1 MLLESTVIGIL
12 AGGWASATYWQG
24 ESGVWV
30 GITAGLAAWFVLVV
44 RNESKRER
52 YRRQKRSA
60 RKGVFYELH
69 R

>member
-12 AGGWASATYWQG
+12 AGGWASATYWPG

-44 RNESKRER
+44 RNESKREKQW
-52 YRRQKRSA
+52 QKRSA
-60 RKGVFYELH
+60 RKGVL
-69 R
+69 

>member
-1 MLLESTVIGIL
+1 MLAEAVVIGIL

-44 RNESKRER
+44 RNESKREKQ
-52 YRRQKRSA
+52 RQKRSA
-60 RKGVFYELH
+60 RKGVL
-69 R
+69 

>member
-30 GITAGLAAWFVLVV
+30 GITAGLAAWFALVV
-44 RNESKRER
+44 RNESKREKQ
-52 YRRQKRSA
+52 RQKRSA
-60 RKGVFYELH
+60 RKGVL
-69 R
+69 

>member
-1 MLLESTVIGIL
+1 MLAEAVVIGIL

-44 RNESKRER
+44 RNESKREKQ
-52 YRRQKRSA
+52 RQKRSA

>member
-44 RNESKRER
+44 RNESKREKW
-52 YRRQKRSA
+52 RQKKSA
-60 RKGVFYELH
+60 RKGVL
-69 R
+69 

>member
-44 RNESKRER
+44 RNESKRGKQ
-52 YRRQKRSA
+52 RQKKSA
-60 RKGVFYELH
+60 RKGVL
-69 R
+69 

>member
-1 MLLESTVIGIL
+1 MLAEAVIIGFF
-12 AGGWASATYWQG
+12 AGGWASATYWPDDG
-24 ESGVWV
+24 LLI

-44 RNESKRER
+44 RQESKREKQ
-52 YRRQKRSA
+52 RQKRSA

>member
-1 MLLESTVIGIL
+1 MLAEAVVIGIL

-44 RNESKRER
+44 RQENEREKQ
-52 YRRQKRSA
+52 RQKRSA
-60 RKGVFYELH
+60 RKGVL
-69 R
+69 

>member
-44 RNESKRER
+44 RNESKREKW
-52 YRRQKRSA
+52 RQKKSA
-60 RKGVFYELH
+60 QKGVL
-69 R
+69 

>member
-44 RNESKRER
+44 RQENKREKQ
-52 YRRQKRSA
+52 RQKRSA
-60 RKGVFYELH
+60 RKGVL
-69 R
+69 

>member
-12 AGGWASATYWQG
+12 AGGWASTTYWQG

-44 RNESKRER
+44 RNESKREKQ
-52 YRRQKRSA
+52 RQKRSA
-60 RKGVFYELH
+60 RKGVL
-69 R
+69 

>member
-1 MLLESTVIGIL
+1 MLAEAVIIGFF

-44 RNESKRER
+44 RQENKREKQ
-52 YRRQKRSA
+52 RQKRSA
-60 RKGVFYELH
+60 RKGVL
-69 R
+69 

>member
-12 AGGWASATYWQG
+12 AGGWASSTYWQG

-44 RNESKRER
+44 RQENKREKQ
-52 YRRQKRSA
+52 RQKRSA